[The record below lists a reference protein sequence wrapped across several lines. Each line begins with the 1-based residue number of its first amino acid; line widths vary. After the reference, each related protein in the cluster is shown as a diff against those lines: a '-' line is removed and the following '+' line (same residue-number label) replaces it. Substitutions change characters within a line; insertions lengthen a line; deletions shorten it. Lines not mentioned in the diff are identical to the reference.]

1 MLEEARRL
9 YEERKKFLEKEPNG
23 ETRNRE
29 LSSTQWMIV
38 TIDKYL
44 EQMKNN
50 HPDWYNNY
58 DKTCPDCGNRMCCHH

>member
-9 YEERKKFLEKEPNG
+9 YEKRKKFLEQEPNG
-23 ETRNRE
+23 ETRDRE
-29 LSSTQWMIV
+29 ISSTQWMIV

-44 EQMKNN
+44 AQMKKN

-58 DKTCPDCGNRMCCHH
+58 DKNCPDCGNRMCCHH